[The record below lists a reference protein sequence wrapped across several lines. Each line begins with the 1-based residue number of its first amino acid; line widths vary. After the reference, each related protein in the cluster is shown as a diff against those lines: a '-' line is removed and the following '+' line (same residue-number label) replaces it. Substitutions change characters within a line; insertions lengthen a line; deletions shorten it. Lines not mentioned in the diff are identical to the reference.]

1 MEDRTPVAEI
11 IREKPPSEPPPSQE
25 PIKDDHD
32 RQWIDDVKNAATKN
46 LEASTLDKI
55 NRLTGEIYDHRHRLS
70 TNATTLQSHLLHNQ
84 IQSTYRTKH
93 PQPTNMFIPTPKQKH
108 TIMSCT
114 DSITR
119 KWINDSFDPQKL
131 QDLHTV
137 NEQESIA
144 EKWDELVGKT
154 PKIQ

>member
-1 MEDRTPVAEI
+1 M
-11 IREKPPSEPPPSQE
+11 
-25 PIKDDHD
+25 
-32 RQWIDDVKNAATKN
+32 
-46 LEASTLDKI
+46 
-55 NRLTGEIYDHRHRLS
+55 TGVRYDHRHKIS
-70 TNATTLQSHLLHNQ
+70 NTNTTLQSHLLHNQ

-93 PQPTNMFIPTPKQKH
+93 PQPTNMFIPTPKQQS

-137 NEQESIA
+137 NEEESIV

-154 PKIQ
+154 PKIRSMNSSSNIERIKICTDTVQSDTGANKAVTNNKSLLYA